1 MTGKNGRKPSR
12 RSDDRGRAAQSTE
25 AVAYARVSS
34 KEQEVG
40 GFSISAQ
47 QRLLRDYAAERDLP
61 IVKEFVDV
69 ETAKRAGRTN
79 FQEMIT
85 YLKRNSA
92 SCRVILVEKTDR
104 LYRNI
109 KDWVTLDDLDLE
121 IHLVKEGVVLSD
133 DARST
138 DKFMHGIR
146 VLMAKNYVD
155 NLSEE
160 ATKGMR
166 EKARQG
172 LWPSRAPLGY
182 MNTVREDGKRVI
194 APDPER
200 WETVKRLFDLAA
212 AGGHSLAD
220 LARVAKD
227 EGLTGQYGKKPVNKA
242 TVHHVLHNR
251 IYTGD
256 FVWRGELHSG
266 VHTPMISHGQW
277 ETVQEVLSGRYL
289 KQRHKARRDFAF
301 SGLMTCGHCGC
312 AVVGELKKERYIYY
326 HCTGHRQK
334 CPEPYVREEVLA
346 ERFGRILDGLALSPE
361 ILGWVRTALQ
371 QSHEDERR
379 FHQEAVDRLQG
390 QYARVQQRLEA
401 LYIDKLDGTIDTET
415 YDRLARKWQDDQVEV
430 RRRLAEHEAADR
442 SYMDQGVELLEL
454 AANAR
459 RLYDQ
464 QSPAE
469 KRRLLGFVLSN
480 CSWKDGE
487 LTITLRQPFDIIAE
501 MATASARRDAPE
513 EDPGALSSYLV
524 GPAGF
529 EPATTRL

>member
-1 MTGKNGRKPSR
+1 MRRKTDRSPR
-12 RSDDRGRAAQSTE
+12 RPRADQGE
-25 AVAYARVSS
+25 APRSKDALTYARVSS
-34 KEQEVG
+34 KEQETG
-40 GFSISAQ
+40 GFSIPAQ
-47 QRLLRDYAAERDLP
+47 QRLLRDYAAEKGLP

-79 FQEMIT
+79 FQKMIT
-85 YLKRNSA
+85 YLKRNHPT
-92 SCRVILVEKTDR
+92 CRVILVEKTDR

-172 LWPSRAPLGY
+172 FWPSRAPLGY
-182 MNTVREDGKRVI
+182 LNVVREDGKKVI
-194 APDPER
+194 VPDPER
-200 WETVKRLFDLAA
+200 WEIVKRLFDLAA

-220 LARVAKD
+220 LARVAKG
-227 EGLTGQYGKKPVNKA
+227 EGLTSRYGKRPVNKA

-256 FVWRGELHSG
+256 FVWREELYSG
-266 VHTPMISHGQW
+266 VHTPMISLEQW
-277 ETVQEVLSGRYL
+277 ETVQDVLGNRYQ

-312 AVVGELKKERYIYY
+312 ALVGELKKERYIYY
-326 HCTGHRQK
+326 HCTGHRQR
-334 CPEPYVREEVLA
+334 CPEPYVREEVL
-346 ERFGRILDGLALSPE
+346 EDRFGRILDGLALSPDV
-361 ILGWVRTALQ
+361 LGWVTTALQ

-379 FHQEAVDRLQG
+379 FHHEAVDRLQAE
-390 QYARVQQRLEA
+390 YTRVQRRLEA
-401 LYIDKLDGTIDTET
+401 LYVDKLDGAVDDET
-415 YDRLARKWQDDQVEV
+415 YDRLARKWQDGQIEV

-459 RLYDQ
+459 HLYDQ
-464 QSPAE
+464 QPPAE

-487 LTITLRQPFDIIAE
+487 LTVALRQPFDIIAE
-501 MATASARRDAPE
+501 MATASARQDAPE